1 MAGAFRSRLR
11 QKATDLS
18 KKIDGLCEA
27 WLAQSAERITAAE
40 LRPKQIND
48 VIWGTV
54 ELLPWEV
61 AILDSKMM
69 QRMRGVRQLGLA
81 HLVFPGAVHD
91 RLEHAIGVVGAVEQL
106 VAALNR
112 QIDRWNS
119 GKAHSDQALE
129 RIGDPDRYRLRLAAI
144 FHDLGHGPF
153 SHAIE
158 PVLEVNSPLDGKTS
172 EQATGWRANI
182 IAARSFLKDEY
193 RLNAS
198 PAVSEIISV
207 MIIMSD
213 PVKTLLSNDKL
224 NIPRRGDIENLQGQ
238 LVACVIGAVEG
249 PGADHLST
257 IISGQLDADRM
268 DFLARDAH
276 HSGLQIGF
284 DTDRLLSRL
293 EVLQVREDNTPKAD
307 DALRQRIADQHPN
320 PVLQIGIAASG
331 FGSFEQMLI
340 GRTFLYDRL
349 YHHHKVRAAEAMA
362 QRMLLVAERD
372 RERRLEPE
380 EIFLPVG
387 DDTLLNILAQNVTHS
402 SFETTSKPAAL
413 LAKGILDRRLLHRAF
428 AFRSRFVAV
437 PEEIGTE
444 SAERTRNE
452 QWRRIL
458 KSLET
463 LSDRYNLGTR
473 VYNLAVQA
481 AEVLS
486 KSSAATEKDEIL
498 GYSAALEHIGPEHII
513 VDLPRRKA
521 DAIRILA
528 RYPDGSLKVPEFSF
542 NPVKWADAYDLQKR
556 TGYVFA
562 PREVLPIIALSAK
575 IVFLTEFGVVMN
587 SDADGYIK
595 AGQTIG
601 EHWLEQLVQGEI
613 VDQDVAVQLKS
624 KRESLLGIQREDL
637 MLPGSWA
644 SENTELPLALLSGLK
659 KGLRGGLTF
668 DDLQAFRR
676 VMEAMFAFMDMWY
689 DGNMVSAEVKDEA
702 DLQKHL
708 LSHLRSRSID
718 VEEGSVAGGGELDLF
733 VDHTVLIENKF
744 VGSETAKPNTVAKS
758 AGAQGRRYAIALQS
772 QIIFTVAAVRIKKGD
787 EPPQRTEMIAVRE
800 VKESDG
806 NRTEIRF
813 TVPFGAVVPSG
824 QKPEETTQHESKD
837 P

>member
-1 MAGAFRSRLR
+1 MAGAFRTRLR
-11 QKATDLS
+11 QAAPDLS
-18 KKIDGLCEA
+18 REIDRLCEA
-27 WLAQSAERITAAE
+27 WVTSSLERISAAE

-91 RLEHAIGVVGAVEQL
+91 RLEHAIGVVGATEQM
-106 VAALNR
+106 VTALNR
-112 QIDRWNS
+112 QIDRWNN
-119 GKAHSDQALE
+119 GKDATDTPLE
-129 RIGDPDRYRLRLAAI
+129 RIGDKDRYRLRLAAI

-158 PVLEVNSPLDGKTS
+158 PVLEVVSPLGEMADEKTD
-172 EQATGWRANI
+172 GWRSDIVAT
-182 IAARSFLKDEY
+182 RDCLKGEY
-193 RLNAS
+193 KLNAS

-207 MIIMSD
+207 MIITSE
-213 PVKTLLSNDKL
+213 PIRALLSHDRL
-224 NIPRRGDIENLQGQ
+224 NIPRKADIASLQEQ

-249 PGADHLST
+249 PGADYLST
-257 IISGQLDADRM
+257 VISGQLDADRM

-276 HSGLQIGF
+276 HSGLKIGF

-293 EVLQVREDNTPKAD
+293 EVLQVRDDNTPNAD
-307 DALRQRIADQHPN
+307 DALRERIAKHAPH

-372 RERRLEPE
+372 RKKRLDLQ

-387 DDTLLNILAQNVTHS
+387 DDTLLNVISRDVTHS
-402 SFETTSKPAAL
+402 ALETASNPAAE
-413 LAKGILDRRLLHRAF
+413 LASGILERRLLHRAF
-428 AFRSRFVAV
+428 AFRSRFVAI
-437 PEEIGTE
+437 PEEIGVDA
-444 SAERTRNE
+444 AEMTRDE

-458 KSLET
+458 KSLDT
-463 LSDRYNLGTR
+463 LSDRYALGAR
-473 VYNLAVQA
+473 IYDFCIKAIEVLGRA
-481 AEVLS
+481 AEGEDADRLIGISQALS
-486 KSSAATEKDEIL
+486 Q
-498 GYSAALEHIGPEHII
+498 IGPEHII

-562 PREVLPIIALSAK
+562 PREVLPIVALAAK
-575 IVFLTEFGVVMN
+575 VVFLAEFGVVMN
-587 SDADGYIK
+587 GDADGYIK

-601 EHWLEQLVQGEI
+601 KNWLQQLADHGLIDHEVKSQIETK
-613 VDQDVAVQLKS
+613 QESLLRLQRSDVAVPK
-624 KRESLLGIQREDL
+624 G
-637 MLPGSWA
+637 WA
-644 SENTELPLALLSGLK
+644 TENPDLPLLLLSRLK
-659 KGLRGGLTF
+659 KGLRGGLTY
-668 DDLQAFRR
+668 DALQGFRQT
-676 VMEAMFAFMDMWY
+676 MEAMFAFMDMWY
-689 DGNMVSAEVKDEA
+689 DGNEIVSDVKDEA
-702 DLQKHL
+702 DLQARLLKHF
-708 LSHLRSRSID
+708 RSRSIP
-718 VEEGSVAGGGELDLF
+718 VEEGTVVGGGKLDLF
-733 VDHTVLIENKF
+733 VADTVLIENKY
-744 VGSETAKPNTVAKS
+744 VGSETAEPTDAAPS
-758 AGAQGRRYAIALQS
+758 AGAQGRRYAIALRS
-772 QIIFTVAAVRIKKGD
+772 QIVFSVAAVRLKKGE
-787 EPPQRTEMIAVRE
+787 EPRQRSGMIEVRH
-800 VKESDG
+800 SNTPDT

-813 TVPFGAVVPSG
+813 SIPFGATVPSR
-824 QKPEETTQHESKD
+824 QKPE
-837 P
+837 